1 MVAVKAIKRRRFM
14 DYLQDNQKSINNV
27 EEIGRMLKV
36 FFYSLSTI
44 YYLLPTI
51 LIALLPAIS
60 TAEKAIQIPDVVA
73 VVNGT
78 NITKQD
84 IERRMAQ
91 SRSMNPERFDAMG
104 LEERKKAIIRTTDN
118 MVMREVIYQEAV
130 TRGIVVTDKE
140 VEMGLDD
147 LKRRFPSEE
156 AFQEAFA
163 DANITI
169 PAWKEETRKN
179 MMGVKLEELMAAK
192 LKISD
197 WKRGLLTNA
206 TVWKWSP

>member
-1 MVAVKAIKRRRFM
+1 MNLPKAFCRI
-14 DYLQDNQKSINNV
+14 
-27 EEIGRMLKV
+27 
-36 FFYSLSTI
+36 LSTI
-44 YYLLPTI
+44 YDLLSTVFMAALITGI
-51 LIALLPAIS
+51 LSSMAY
-60 TAEKAIQIPDVVA
+60 AEEAIQIPDVVA

-104 LEERKKAIIRTTDN
+104 LEERKKAIIRTTGN

-130 TRGIVVTDKE
+130 RRGIVVTDKE

-156 AFQEAFA
+156 AFEKSLA

-169 PAWKEETRKN
+169 PAWKEETRKS
-179 MMGVKLEELMAAK
+179 MMEMKLEGLMAAK